1 MRLRNAVLAVA
12 SAAALVLAVPMS
24 ADAATG
30 DFLYK
35 VGKHSAGTPAGMYD
49 PESGKCIDVFGA
61 TEADPAFAPENFT
74 TSTATVFL
82 EAECNGDVYFVM
94 NPGKRLGDRLKF
106 RSVVF
111 S

>member
-1 MRLRNAVLAVA
+1 MRLRNTFLAAV
-12 SAAALVLAVPMS
+12 SAAALVLAVPTS
-24 ADAATG
+24 ANAATG

-35 VGKHSAGTPAGMYD
+35 VGPLPGVPAGMAD
-49 PESGKCIDVFGA
+49 PESGKCIDLFGA
-61 TEADPAFAPENFT
+61 TEQDPAFAPENFT

-82 EAECNGDVYFVM
+82 EAECNGDVYRVM
-94 NPGKRLGDRLKF
+94 KPGDRLGKTLKL

>member
-1 MRLRNAVLAVA
+1 MRLRNTLLAAA
-12 SAAALVLAVPMS
+12 SAIALVLAVPTS
-24 ADAATG
+24 AGAATG

-35 VGKHSAGTPAGMYD
+35 VGPGVPAGLAD
-49 PESGKCIDVFGA
+49 PDSRECINLFGA

-82 EAECNGDVYFVM
+82 DFNCDGDVYYVM
-94 NPGKRLGDRLKF
+94 NPGKKLGNRLKL
-106 RSVVF
+106 RSVLF

>member
-1 MRLRNAVLAVA
+1 MRLRNTVLAVA
-12 SAAALVLAVPMS
+12 SAVALVCAVPTS

-35 VGKHSAGTPAGMYD
+35 VGRLPGVPAGIAD
-49 PESGKCIDVFGA
+49 PESGTCINLFGA
-61 TEADPAFAPENFT
+61 TEVDPAFAPDNFT

-82 EAECNGDVYFVM
+82 DFDCNGDTFYVM
-94 NPGKRLGDRLKF
+94 NPGKRLGDRLKL
-106 RSVVF
+106 RSVIF